1 MEKYKY
7 DESNGL
13 WYELQGDYY
22 LPCLQ
27 LPEEEPV
34 HIGVWGQRHLNYL
47 RENKRVLLSNLQ
59 ISGKLNIYLADI
71 DKQAEEMCSR
81 LVKQMADRED
91 ITEQLK
97 AEDQMEW
104 VRQMN
109 NIRIRANEIV
119 LRELIY
125 NA

>member
-27 LPEEEPV
+27 LPEEEQV
-34 HIGVWGQRHLNYL
+34 RIGIWGQRHLRYL
-47 RENKRVLLSNLQ
+47 RENNRVLLSGLQ
-59 ISGKLNIYLADI
+59 FSGKLNGYLADI
-71 DKQAEEMCSR
+71 DSQAEKMFKQ
-81 LVKQMADRED
+81 LVNQMADREG

-97 AEDQMEW
+97 ADDQIAW
-104 VRQMN
+104 VCRMN
-109 NIRIRANEIV
+109 NIRNRATEIV
-119 LRELIY
+119 NSEIIY
-125 NA
+125 I

>member
-47 RENKRVLLSNLQ
+47 RENKRVLLSGLQ
-59 ISGKLNIYLADI
+59 LSGKLNSYLADI

-81 LVKQMADRED
+81 LVKQMAEREGVSE
-91 ITEQLK
+91 TLK

-104 VRQMN
+104 IQ
-109 NIRIRANEIV
+109 RINSIKNRAIEIV
-119 LRELIY
+119 NTGIIFV
-125 NA
+125 